1 MIPLA
6 VEQVGDILKTSW
18 IAAIVFRRDDD
29 DAISIADTG
38 GKVEGLGGGGS
49 LERQTLQKKRKLV
62 LFQIED
68 LRVSKVVLLDV
79 FAEIEGYTMTASLFA
94 DTAGNDGDLLQELEV

>member
-6 VEQVGDILKTSW
+6 VEQVGDILETSW
-18 IAAIVFRRDDD
+18 IAAIVFGSDDNN
-29 DAISIADTG
+29 AISIADTG
-38 GKVEGLGGGGS
+38 GKVEGLGSGGS
-49 LERQTLQKKRKLV
+49 LECQTLHKQRKLV

-68 LRVSKVVLLDV
+68 FDVGKVVLLDV

-94 DTAGNDGDLLQELEV
+94 NAAGYDGDLLQGLEV